1 MKRKIIQVSCLCIL
15 IIAFSGG
22 SVSALSRR
30 GSRGSEVLAVQRTL
44 AGLGYYDGAVDGVY
58 GVKTYDAV
66 KCYQSDEGLSADGI
80 AGTRTLSKLGIK
92 NTSEIRLLARV
103 INGEARGESFEGQ
116 VAVGAVVLNR
126 VKHPA
131 FPDTL
136 SGVIYQPGA
145 FSAVDDGQINIKVT
159 DSCIKAAETALGGAD
174 PSGGAVYYYN
184 PDTATCKW
192 IKTRQ
197 VIKRIGNHLFCK

>member
-1 MKRKIIQVSCLCIL
+1 MKRKIIHLSCLCIVIL
-15 IIAFSGG
+15 AISGG
-22 SVSALSRR
+22 NVSALSRR
-30 GSRGSEVLAVQRTL
+30 GSRGSEVRAVQL
-44 AGLGYYDGAVDGVY
+44 ALSELGYYDGAVDGVY
-58 GVKTYDAV
+58 GGRTYEAV
-66 KCYQSDEGLSADGI
+66 KCYQSDAGLSADGI
-80 AGTRTLSKLGIK
+80 AGARTLSELGIK
-92 NTSEIRLLARV
+92 SSSDIRLLARV

-136 SGVIYQPGA
+136 KEVVYQPGA

-159 DSCIKAAETALGGAD
+159 DSCIKAAEAALAGAD

-197 VIKRIGNHLFCK
+197 VIKRIGNHLFCR